1 MDGATRRHFR
11 MYDFGAPA
19 PVRPSARLR
28 WRNRGLA
35 SVRPTVWF
43 LGLTSLLTDVSSEM
57 VTSVLPLYVVL
68 HLGMTPLALGALD
81 GLYQSAAAVVRT
93 LSALVADRLGRH
105 KTVAV
110 VGYGASA
117 IAKLGY
123 LAAGTAWPAL
133 IGVIVADRLGKGI
146 RTAPRDALIA
156 QHSAPSQLATA
167 FGVHRA
173 MDAAGAALGP
183 LAAFAI
189 LWLVPGRFD
198 QVFLMSFAVA
208 LAGVAA
214 LLLLVDAP
222 AAPDGPQPATR
233 VSGSAAVRAVATQE
247 FGGIAG
253 AAWVLSAASVSD
265 ALLYLMLQRELAF
278 DPAWLPLLYVGTP
291 LCYFAMAGPLGM
303 LADRTSTSGTFIAGH
318 ACLLLV
324 YALLALAPA
333 GPLLLVVALLL
344 LGAYYAATDGVL
356 AAMASAALPAH
367 VRATGLSVLATGT
380 TLARAGAAVA
390 FGALWTYRGPDLAL
404 SVFSVALLC
413 AIVAGGV
420 LLTRAGQSRPFDN
433 ARGPT

>member
-1 MDGATRRHFR
+1 
-11 MYDFGAPA
+11 MYDFGAPS
-19 PVRPSARLR
+19 PTRSSARR
-28 WRNRGLA
+28 PWRHRGLA

-57 VTSVLPLYVVL
+57 VTSVLPIYVVV

-81 GLYQSAAAVVRT
+81 GLYQGAAAVVRT
-93 LSALVADRLGRH
+93 LSALAADRLRRH

-117 IAKLGY
+117 VAKLGY

-133 IGVIVADRLGKGI
+133 VGVIVADRLGKGI

-156 QHSAPSQLATA
+156 QHASPSHLATA

-183 LAAFAI
+183 LTAFAI

-198 QVFLMSFAVA
+198 QVFLASFAVA

-214 LLLLVDAP
+214 LLLLVDA
-222 AAPDGPQPATR
+222 AAPPGGPPPSTR
-233 VSGSAAVRAVATQE
+233 VSASAAARAVATKE

-253 AAWVLSAASVSD
+253 AACVLSAASVSD

-278 DPAWLPLLYVGTP
+278 DPGWLPLLYAGTP

-303 LADRTSTSGTFIAGH
+303 LADRAGASRLFIAGH

-333 GPLLLVVALLL
+333 GPLLLVGTLLL

-367 VRATGLSVLATGT
+367 LRATGLSVLATGT

-390 FGALWTYRGPDLAL
+390 FGALWTFRGSEVAL
-404 SVFSVALLC
+404 GTFAVALLL

-420 LLTRAGQSRPFDN
+420 LLTRAGQSRPLDSPGGL
-433 ARGPT
+433 A